1 LEDGCERALELATE
15 VDGRSH
21 VGGWLRYDGSRLSE
35 EAGACY
41 VQLGRPDPAE
51 AALLRALAEPISA
64 RRQGMVLADL
74 AMVGV
79 LRRDRAQVAHYVSQA
94 QRETDA
100 DIFEHIEEAL

>member
-64 RRQGMVLADL
+64 RGRVWC
-74 AMVGV
+74 
-79 LRRDRAQVAHYVSQA
+79 
-94 QRETDA
+94 
-100 DIFEHIEEAL
+100 